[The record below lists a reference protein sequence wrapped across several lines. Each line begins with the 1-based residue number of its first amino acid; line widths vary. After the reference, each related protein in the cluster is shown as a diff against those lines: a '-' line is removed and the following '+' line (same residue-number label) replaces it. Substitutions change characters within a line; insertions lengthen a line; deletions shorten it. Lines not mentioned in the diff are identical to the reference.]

1 MIGAKFF
8 DTEQVESYI
17 DHISSIRHSD
27 FKVENGNYARY
38 DQLSDVYIRS
48 STRHLSHEKDV
59 NKEKITIFS
68 DTQQTHTGFW
78 GFGVIV
84 SDKLDK

>member
-17 DHISSIRHSD
+17 DHISGIRHSD

-38 DQLSDVYIRS
+38 DQLSDVEIRS
-48 STRHLSHEKDV
+48 SIRDLSHEKRCKQGK
-59 NKEKITIFS
+59 NNYFFRHT
-68 DTQQTHTGFW
+68 TNTHGVLGFW
-78 GFGVIV
+78 VQMK
-84 SDKLDK
+84 S